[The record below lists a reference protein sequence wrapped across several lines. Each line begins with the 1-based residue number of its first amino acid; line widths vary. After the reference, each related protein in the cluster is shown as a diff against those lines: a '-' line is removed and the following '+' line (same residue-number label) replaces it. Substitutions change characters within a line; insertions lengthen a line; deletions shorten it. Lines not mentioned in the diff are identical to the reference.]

1 MAQDIV
7 GSKMPANNGYA
18 QNGYTGP
25 SSDTD
30 LKNPTRSTMA
40 RELFPSV
47 DLTEARD
54 PRGLRMAGKG
64 RGAKKQPTLP
74 APQTRDVSV
83 PAKLGTA
90 SAQPVRKP

>member
-74 APQTRDVSV
+74 ALSLIHICKSSRMARWRGNTRS
-83 PAKLGTA
+83 
-90 SAQPVRKP
+90 